1 MPIGHLEA
9 ALSDESAGQEQQ
21 NEVGFILGL
30 LWRRKYL
37 VAAFCAVGLLV
48 ASVAAMFMADRYTS
62 QVVIQARFVRQAPQL
77 QSVMILGA
85 DSLIQTEINFIR
97 SRDIAEDVVTRLGL
111 ANDPNT
117 VEHPSMLRRARA
129 LITFWQSRPSSSESS
144 SATSRIAAGL
154 LNQLDVTNDPKSLLI
169 RVSYTST
176 SPEQSA
182 RIANAF
188 AQAYLHSRAEKSAQQ
203 TLADLATTYGP
214 KHPKVLKA
222 QAQLEDALRSPIVS
236 DSSYSAQI
244 LAWAS
249 PPVSPS
255 GPNRPLIVAVSF
267 ICSFAAGAI
276 LVLVLERANTSIRS
290 DARASSR
297 RGRPR
302 KRQNSQSKPKR
313 GHDLAA

>member
-1 MPIGHLEA
+1 
-9 ALSDESAGQEQQ
+9 
-21 NEVGFILGL
+21 
-30 LWRRKYL
+30 
-37 VAAFCAVGLLV
+37 
-48 ASVAAMFMADRYTS
+48 
-62 QVVIQARFVRQAPQL
+62 
-77 QSVMILGA
+77 
-85 DSLIQTEINFIR
+85 
-97 SRDIAEDVVTRLGL
+97 VVTRLGL
-111 ANDPNT
+111 ANDPNFA
-117 VEHPSMLRRARA
+117 EHSSMLHRALA
-129 LITFWQSRPSSSESS
+129 LITFWHSRPSSSP
-144 SATSRIAAGL
+144 TSLIAAQL
-154 LNQLDVTNDPKSLLI
+154 LKQLDVTNDPRSALI

-188 AQAYLHSRAEKSAQQ
+188 AKAYLRTRVEKAAQQ
-203 TLADLATTYGP
+203 ALADLAATYGP
-214 KHPKVLKA
+214 KHPRVLKA
-222 QAQLEDALRSPIVS
+222 QAKLEDALRSPIVS
-236 DSSYSAQI
+236 DSVSDSAQI

-249 PPVSPS
+249 PPVLPS
-255 GPNRPLIVAVSF
+255 GPNRRLIVAVSL